1 MNGEPLAAAQ
11 TKRITERDDV
21 DTSVPFAGADHFTC
35 SDGDSRRGEA
45 HLHMLEVHRGGG
57 RLRRRP
63 KAGEA
68 LLARL
73 DVTTRAD
80 ADEVRSEETRSFLR
94 GLRVQP
100 LVFDAEDGL
109 GHSRGLGLRLSLRG
123 RAGKQQDREQ
133 QTEENPLHSQIL
145 MKIFLR

>member
-11 TKRITERDDV
+11 TKHIAERDDI
-21 DTSVPFAGADHFTC
+21 DTSLTFAGADHFTR
-35 SDGDSRRGEA
+35 SDGDSRCGEA
-45 HLHMLEVHRGGG
+45 YLHMLKVHRGGG

-63 KAGEA
+63 EAGKA

-73 DVTTRAD
+73 DYTARAD

-94 GLRVQP
+94 GPCVQP

-109 GHSRGLGLRLSLRG
+109 GHGRGLRLRLSLRG
-123 RAGKQQDREQ
+123 RAWEQQDREQ
-133 QTEENPLHSQIL
+133 QTGEDPLHSQIL